1 MKNTKTTIGFLTISD
16 RAYTGDYKDIGGPAM
31 VEWIQNAILSPH
43 SIITKIVPD
52 EKDKIIAKLK
62 ELTDELGCDIVL
74 TTGGTG
80 PTPRDVT
87 PEATIQV
94 CDRIYD
100 GFAQQMRAVSLITVP
115 TAILSRQVAGTRG
128 KSIIIN
134 LPGKPEAIS
143 VCLSGVFLAIPKLL
157 ELLSGINI
165 QIDLDF
171 IEKTFA

>member
-16 RAYTGDYKDIGGPAM
+16 RAYKGYYKDISGPAM
-31 VEWIQNAILSPH
+31 VEWIQNAVLSPH
-43 SIITKIVPD
+43 NIITKLVPD
-52 EKDKIIAKLK
+52 DKDKIINKLT

-80 PTPRDVT
+80 PAPRDVT
-87 PEATIQV
+87 PDATITV

-100 GFAQQMRAVSLITVP
+100 GFAQQMRAVSLQTVP
-115 TAILSRQVAGTRG
+115 SAILSRQVAGTRG
-128 KSIIIN
+128 KSVIIN
-134 LPGKPEAIS
+134 LPGKPEAIA

-171 IEKTFA
+171 IEN